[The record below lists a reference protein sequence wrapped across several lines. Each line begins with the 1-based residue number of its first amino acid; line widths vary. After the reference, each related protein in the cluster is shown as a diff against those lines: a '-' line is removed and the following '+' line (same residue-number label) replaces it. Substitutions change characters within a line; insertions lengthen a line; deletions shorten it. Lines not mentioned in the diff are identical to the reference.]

1 MSVLTE
7 EIKGRIVAELRGRVD
22 PQQFGTWFSFVDF
35 RQVEGE
41 RVEVV
46 FPNAYYRDW
55 CVRNFEGALR
65 EAIESTMG
73 PTPVEFMLSNTPPP
87 APAPVRVV
95 LPTATRTS
103 PQDYILNEHYTF
115 ENFVVGPQ
123 NRLAHAAALAVS
135 ENVGRVYN
143 PLFIHGT
150 VGLGKTHLLQAVC
163 HALLERQPDL
173 DICFV
178 SCEGFVNH
186 YIESLKRGQV
196 EAFRRKYRS
205 LDVLLLDDIHFLQ
218 RKEGSQEEFFH
229 TFNALH
235 EAHRQIIL
243 SSDSPAKDIP
253 TLEERLVSRFKWG
266 MEVRIDTPS
275 FESRVAILRMKAEM
289 RGKSVRDEVLQFI
302 AQHVDT
308 NIRELEGAIVKV
320 IGLASLSNVPIDLD
334 FAKETLKDTIRV
346 HPSSFPVSM
355 NDIQKAVAEFFNLK
369 IADLQ
374 SRKRTKSISLPRQI
388 AMYVARTM
396 LTTFSLE
403 EIGAYF
409 GSKHH
414 TTVMYAI
421 ERIEQKIETDPHF
434 RALVDRIRAQV
445 RTGG

>member
-22 PQQFGTWFSFVDF
+22 PLQYGTWFTFVEF
-35 RQVEGE
+35 RQTEGE
-41 RVEVV
+41 RVDVV

-55 CVRNFEGALR
+55 CVQNFGGALR
-65 EAIESTMG
+65 EAIESAMG
-73 PTPVEFMLSNTPPP
+73 PAPVEFTLSDAPPP
-87 APAPVRVV
+87 APVPNRVV
-95 LPTATRTS
+95 LPTVARTT

-115 ENFVVGPQ
+115 ENFVVGPE

-163 HALLERQPDL
+163 HAILARQPDL

-289 RGKSVRDEVLQFI
+289 RGKTVRDEVLQFI

-320 IGLASLSNVPIDLD
+320 IGLASLSNVAIDLD
-334 FAKETLKDTIRV
+334 FAKETLKDTIRA
-346 HPSSFPVSM
+346 HPGSFTVSM

-374 SRKRTKSISLPRQI
+374 SRKRTKSVSLPRQI
-388 AMYVARTM
+388 AMYVARTT

-414 TTVMYAI
+414 TTVMYAL
-421 ERIEQKIETDPHF
+421 ERIQKKIQADPHF
-434 RALVDRIRAQV
+434 RALVDRIQAQV

>member
-1 MSVLTE
+1 MPVLTE
-7 EIKGRIVAELRGRVD
+7 EIRGRIVSELRGRVQPSQYD
-22 PQQFGTWFSFVDF
+22 TWLALVEF
-35 RQVEGE
+35 RQTEADHI
-41 RVEVV
+41 EVV

-55 CVRNFEGALR
+55 CLQNFGTVLR
-65 EAIESTMG
+65 EAVECAMGPAPIEYALSSAPS
-73 PTPVEFMLSNTPPP
+73 PTPVPD
-87 APAPVRVV
+87 RVV
-95 LPTATRTS
+95 LPSTPRTS

-115 ENFVVGPQ
+115 ENFVVGPE

-163 HALLERQPDL
+163 HALLARQPDI

-266 MEVRIDTPS
+266 MEVRIDTPT
-275 FESRVAILRMKAEM
+275 FESRVAILRKKAEM
-289 RGKSVRDEVLQFI
+289 RGKTVKDEILQFI

-334 FAKETLKDTIRV
+334 FVKDTLKDTIRA
-346 HPSSFPVSM
+346 HPSSLPVSM
-355 NDIQKAVAEFFNLK
+355 NDIQKAVAAFFNLK
-369 IADLQ
+369 ITDLQ
-374 SRKRTKSISLPRQI
+374 SRKRTKSVSLPRQI
-388 AMYVARTM
+388 AMYLARTM
-396 LTTFSLE
+396 LPTFSLE

-414 TTVMYAI
+414 TTVMYAL
-421 ERIEQKIETDPHF
+421 ERIEKKVQADPHF
-434 RALVDRIRAQV
+434 RALMDRIQTQV
-445 RTGG
+445 RASV